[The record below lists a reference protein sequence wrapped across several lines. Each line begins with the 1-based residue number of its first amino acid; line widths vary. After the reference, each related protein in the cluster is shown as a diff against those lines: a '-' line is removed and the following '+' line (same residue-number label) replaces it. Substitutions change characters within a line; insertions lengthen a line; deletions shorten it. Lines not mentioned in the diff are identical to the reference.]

1 MPHRNLELLI
11 AAAGKLRPLLDEL
24 VFVGGCTTGLLITD
38 EAAAEVRPTIDVDAI
53 AEISSYADYATFSE
67 KLQDLDFTLD
77 TSEDAPTCRFRSDE
91 TILDVMPL
99 DEGILGFS
107 NRWYKPAMESAEER
121 EIASGLRIRVVTAPY
136 FCATKLEAFAGRGQ
150 GDYLA
155 SHDLEDLVTLI
166 DGRLGLIEELR
177 EAPQDVRSYV
187 ADEIAHLLGTAQF
200 IDALP
205 GYVPHDEGRVVVLL
219 GRLQEISTLQ

>member
-11 AAAGKLRPLLDEL
+11 AAAEKLRPILDQL

-38 EAAAEVRPTIDVDAI
+38 EAAAEVRSTIDVDAI
-53 AEISSYADYATFSE
+53 AEIFSYADYTNFSE
-67 KLQDLDFTLD
+67 KLRNLGFTLD
-77 TSEDAPTCRFRSDE
+77 TSEGAPTCRFRSDE
-91 TILDVMPL
+91 VILDVMPL
-99 DEGILGFS
+99 DKDILGFS
-107 NRWYKPAMESAEER
+107 NRWYMPAMESAEER

-155 SHDLEDLVTLI
+155 SRDLEDLVTVI
-166 DGRLGLIEELR
+166 DGRLELIEELR
-177 EAPQDVRSYV
+177 EALQDIRSYV
-187 ADEIAHLLGTAQF
+187 ADEITHLLDTVQF

-219 GRLQEISTLQ
+219 GRLQEISTL